1 MLSESGA
8 GGCRNQAGT
17 ATQCCCDAE
26 KPPSLLHSAPRGYL
40 QGSASFPVLLLGLHT
55 LLVLSAALGDRGA
68 PGDRRLQEGSWCLL
82 ACLMLC
88 LHVGCGTELLLVLL
102 CHVFHQKAEFLVC
115 PKAGQ
120 RVCSLPILLVGLLSP
135 SPPVVSSIPDS

>member
-1 MLSESGA
+1 MRAEQGAAETRQEQLPSAAAMLRSPPLSCTQLLVA
-8 GGCRNQAGT
+8 ICKALP
-17 ATQCCCDAE
+17 ASQCCCWGCTRCWCSAL
-26 KPPSLLHSAPRGYL
+26 PSGTEGHQETEGCRRE
-40 QGSASFPVLLLGLHT
+40 V
-55 LLVLSAALGDRGA
+55 GA
-68 PGDRRLQEGSWCLL
+68 CLL

-88 LHVGCGTELLLVLL
+88 LHIGCGTELLLVLL

>member
-82 ACLMLC
+82 ACLLDA
-88 LHVGCGTELLLVLL
+88 LLARWLWNR
-102 CHVFHQKAEFLVC
+102 A
-115 PKAGQ
+115 
-120 RVCSLPILLVGLLSP
+120 SP
-135 SPPVVSSIPDS
+135 GPVVPCVSPES